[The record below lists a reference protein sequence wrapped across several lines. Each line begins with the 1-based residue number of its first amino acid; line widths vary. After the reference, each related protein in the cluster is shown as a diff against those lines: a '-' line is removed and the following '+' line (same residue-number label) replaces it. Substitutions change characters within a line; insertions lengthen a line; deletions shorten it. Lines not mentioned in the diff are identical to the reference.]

1 MPYATNN
8 KPFGPDKCSPTGWH
22 TSIVEKQ
29 KMKRHL
35 KLISAV
41 VLAALLAAC
50 GSGSNETKV
59 INLLPVQNGN
69 VFRYID
75 PSGKMIINPQFKQA
89 SVFRNGLALVQTFGN
104 KPLWGFI
111 SEDGNFTLKAAYKE
125 ATIFSEDLAWVVP
138 ENGAPQ
144 VINTHGE
151 IKFKLPLAKSVRIFK
166 NGMAAFSVQADS
178 ITQKWGFVD
187 KNGVVKVEPQYSAVG
202 NFSDGRCAVA
212 NSTGEWGYIDTE
224 GKSVINCQYV
234 GAKEFVN
241 GKAIVMLGKQWGVID
256 KDGKYLISPQ
266 FSDMKADKDGFII
279 KQNNKWGWC
288 NKKGSVE
295 IEAQFSD
302 AYPFNGNE
310 LAAIKSG
317 DKFGYIDKKGKMIIE
332 AQFDS
337 ALPFNGKIAWVMRG
351 GKGGFID
358 KNAKYVINPQY
369 NSISEDFKAYVLTG
383 TSAYESVNTDYF
395 DLDAIMTRLKK
406 DITANTVAGLN
417 FSTPI
422 STVLKKYKKTEA
434 DFKKGSSEN
443 ELITYERISNDATLD
458 FFILGSPW
466 TENYTGNLSFS
477 YTLKPN
483 YKHSGFSYRIKLTGK
498 ALGKEDIVLKTLET
512 ALSGYTKDEKHS
524 NVNVT
529 ILKSKSQILIGLKE
543 SGIVIVAIYPIT
555 PENLQMI
562 DQNYGDGTESD
573 SIAVKT
579 DSI

>member
-1 MPYATNN
+1 
-8 KPFGPDKCSPTGWH
+8 
-22 TSIVEKQ
+22 
-29 KMKRHL
+29 
-35 KLISAV
+35 
-41 VLAALLAAC
+41 
-50 GSGSNETKV
+50 
-59 INLLPVQNGN
+59 
-69 VFRYID
+69 
-75 PSGKMIINPQFKQA
+75 
-89 SVFRNGLALVQTFGN
+89 
-104 KPLWGFI
+104 
-111 SEDGNFTLKAAYKE
+111 
-125 ATIFSEDLAWVVP
+125 
-138 ENGAPQ
+138 
-144 VINTHGE
+144 
-151 IKFKLPLAKSVRIFK
+151 
-166 NGMAAFSVQADS
+166 
-178 ITQKWGFVD
+178 
-187 KNGVVKVEPQYSAVG
+187 
-202 NFSDGRCAVA
+202 
-212 NSTGEWGYIDTE
+212 
-224 GKSVINCQYV
+224 
-234 GAKEFVN
+234 
-241 GKAIVMLGKQWGVID
+241 
-256 KDGKYLISPQ
+256 
-266 FSDMKADKDGFII
+266 
-279 KQNNKWGWC
+279 
-288 NKKGSVE
+288 
-295 IEAQFSD
+295 
-302 AYPFNGNE
+302 
-310 LAAIKSG
+310 
-317 DKFGYIDKKGKMIIE
+317 
-332 AQFDS
+332 
-337 ALPFNGKIAWVMRG
+337 MRG

-406 DITANTVAGLN
+406 DITVNAVAGLN

-422 STVLKKYKKTEA
+422 STVLKKYKKAET

-466 TENYTGNLSFS
+466 TENYSGNLSFS

-512 ALSGYTKDEKHS
+512 ALSGYIKDEKHS

-543 SGIVIVAIYPIT
+543 SGVVIVAIYPIT